1 MIARCDRG
9 YGLFDLDLVRNI
21 ALTSLPTGSDR
32 SADGFIQSSPLSR
45 AAALPNIARK
55 TMGRQQVVDW
65 TEAKAAKKIV
75 ANIGLERPGSV
86 GGVRALVG
94 EAEPSDHDNKV
105 R

>member
-1 MIARCDRG
+1 VIARCDRG

-32 SADGFIQSSPLSR
+32 SADGFIQSRPLSR

-65 TEAKAAKKIV
+65 TEAKAAKKNRSKYWFR
-75 ANIGLERPGSV
+75 APWLRWRRSGPCRGS
-86 GGVRALVG
+86 
-94 EAEPSDHDNKV
+94 
-105 R
+105 

>member
-1 MIARCDRG
+1 VIARCNRG
-9 YGLFDLDLVRNI
+9 YGFFDLELVRNI

-45 AAALPNIARK
+45 AAALPDIAWVDSRWSI
-55 TMGRQQVVDW
+55 GLRQKQLR
-65 TEAKAAKKIV
+65 KIV